1 MNKDLNGD
9 TCFSICSSNT
19 DNKSNTDTDTL
30 HSLTSHILSRSLA
43 RSLGFLI
50 NLRSKESPA
59 AIESIAIERVIAAQ
73 ISRSQ
78 LPTTPS
84 TQMMPEILLF
94 LSISNFRALSLTGSS
109 STNYSL
115 PLTQK
120 CIISEIISRLIS
132 LYHSLH
138 LELSLCQSLYLLQLS
153 SYLPLHR
160 FPH

>member
-1 MNKDLNGD
+1 M
-9 TCFSICSSNT
+9 CSSNT
-19 DNKSNTDTDTL
+19 DNKSDTDTDTL
-30 HSLTSHILSRSLA
+30 HLLTSHILSRSLA

-94 LSISNFRALSLTGSS
+94 PSISNFRAPSLTGSS
-109 STNYSL
+109 STNYSR

-153 SYLPLHR
+153 SYLPLHH

>member
-1 MNKDLNGD
+1 M
-9 TCFSICSSNT
+9 CSSNT
-19 DNKSNTDTDTL
+19 DNKSDTDTDTL
-30 HSLTSHILSRSLA
+30 HSLASHILSRSLA

-78 LPTTPS
+78 LPTPS

-94 LSISNFRALSLTGSS
+94 LSISNFRAQSLTGSS

-120 CIISEIISRLIS
+120 CIISEIISRPIS

-153 SYLPLHR
+153 SYLPLHH